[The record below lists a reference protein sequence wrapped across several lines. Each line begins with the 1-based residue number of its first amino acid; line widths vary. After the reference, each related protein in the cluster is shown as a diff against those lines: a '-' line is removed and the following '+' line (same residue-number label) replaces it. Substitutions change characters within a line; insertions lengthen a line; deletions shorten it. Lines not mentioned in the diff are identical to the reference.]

1 MLTQTRHEKRS
12 SSKRGWLTA
21 ECLRYFTTGSPF
33 LATGNVGIFD
43 GEKIPPLVPDIWLSL
58 RVQIPKD
65 WSEKRNHSYFV
76 WNFGKPPEVAI
87 EIVSH
92 KIGNELGSKLE
103 DSAVVGV
110 GYYVVFDQ
118 LKQLLETIL
127 RVYELPNN

>member
-1 MLTQTRHEKRS
+1 M
-12 SSKRGWLTA
+12 
-21 ECLRYFTTGSPF
+21 
-33 LATGNVGIFD
+33 
-43 GEKIPPLVPDIWLSL
+43 

-103 DSAVVGV
+103 DYAVVGV

-118 LKQLLETIL
+118 LKQLGKTIL